1 MMLFMF
7 AAIIFTMASTTV
19 SLKTCANEKKVCVA
33 FIADRMDDIC
43 NCPGIPRGCTLKDD
57 HAFYLYTS
65 EYYTCQPVLDFSVCQ
80 GTERVFVPANAQFNC
95 RCNPHEYKVENTKIV
110 CA

>member
-65 EYYTCQPVLDFSVCQ
+65 EYYTCQPVLDFHICNGSEPVFQ
-80 GTERVFVPANAQFNC
+80 GENTQFNC
-95 RCNPHEYKVENTKIV
+95 RCASNVYIVENYEVV
-110 CA
+110 CG